1 MCAIFIGL
9 TIIIIMFSILQK
21 TLNINFV
28 KVFLLRLLFQAVLLG
43 GIDCIKIKARH
54 RNGLLLL
61 SGFYYV
67 V

>member
-1 MCAIFIGL
+1 MTFEIYKL
-9 TIIIIMFSILQK
+9 EWILSRH
-21 TLNINFV
+21 TFGNTT
-28 KVFLLRLLFQAVLLG
+28 RLLCQAVLLG

>member
-1 MCAIFIGL
+1 ML
-9 TIIIIMFSILQK
+9 SILQK

-28 KVFLLRLLFQAVLLG
+28 KVFLPRLLCRAVLLG

-54 RNGLLLL
+54 RNGLVLL
-61 SGFYYV
+61 SGFYHV

>member
-1 MCAIFIGL
+1 ML
-9 TIIIIMFSILQK
+9 SILQK

-28 KVFLLRLLFQAVLLG
+28 NVFLPRLLCQAVLLG

>member
-1 MCAIFIGL
+1 VRYIYWFNNYCNYVFYFAENSEHKFCKG
-9 TIIIIMFSILQK
+9 FSAEA
-21 TLNINFV
+21 FC
-28 KVFLLRLLFQAVLLG
+28 RAVLLG

-54 RNGLLLL
+54 RNGLLLQ